1 MTDDRHDELGSAV
14 SRMYA
19 TADPPP
25 AHLLAAASALLSWRD
40 PDLELAALLVD
51 SAVAGEAAGIRSA
64 SDSPRMLSF
73 AVGDVQLDVELVVD
87 DGTVRL
93 VGQVSSPEVA
103 PIAVRHRDGTWTGTT
118 DELGRFAVSGLPAAP
133 LRITWGTPPVSSPTI
148 ML

>member
-1 MTDDRHDELGSAV
+1 VTGDRHDELGSAV

-40 PDLELAALLVD
+40 PDAALAALVVD

-73 AVGDVQLDVELVVD
+73 ALGEVQLDVELVVD
-87 DGTVRL
+87 DGSVRL

-103 PIAVRHRDGTWTGTT
+103 PIAVRHREGTWTGAT
-118 DELGRFAVSGLPAAP
+118 DELGRFAVSGVPAGP
-133 LRITWGTPPVSSPTI
+133 LRITWGHSPVSSPTI
-148 ML
+148 FI